1 MAEGTIESGTP
12 APDTGEPTPTPT
24 PTPEPKTFTQD
35 DLNRIVSKE
44 KESLKSR
51 YEAEIAEMKRKDAE
65 SKEIERLQG
74 EERLKKEF
82 EIKERELTEAKVKA
96 ERALAMANVRASLAS
111 KGYGDL
117 GDMAS
122 NFIGTDADATEKNV
136 VAFDQMVQRLVSERV
151 AGNLAK
157 GAPPESKDTS
167 RDADVAMLRKAVGL
181 K

>member
-1 MAEGTIESGTP
+1 MAEGTTIETGTP
-12 APDTGEPTPTPT
+12 APDAGEPT

-82 EIKERELTEAKVKA
+82 EIKERELTEAKTKA
-96 ERALAMANVRASLAS
+96 ERALAIANVRSSLAS

-122 NFIGTDADATEKNV
+122 NFIGADADATEQNI
-136 VAFDQMVQRLVSERV
+136 VAFDQMVQKLVSEKV
-151 AGNLAK
+151 SSNLAK
-157 GAPPESKDTS
+157 GAPPESKGTS
-167 RDADVAMLRKAVGL
+167 DDSEVANLRKAMGL

>member
-1 MAEGTIESGTP
+1 MAEGTTIETGTP
-12 APDTGEPTPTPT
+12 APDAGEPT

-82 EIKERELTEAKVKA
+82 EIKERELTEAKTKA
-96 ERALAMANVRASLAS
+96 ERALAIANVRSSLAS

-122 NFIGTDADATEKNV
+122 NFIGTDADATEKNI
-136 VAFDQMVQRLVSERV
+136 VAFDQMVQKLVSEKV

-157 GAPPESKDTS
+157 GAPPESKGTS
-167 RDADVAMLRKAVGL
+167 DDADIANLRKAMGL

>member
-12 APDTGEPTPTPT
+12 APDTGEPI

-82 EIKERELTEAKVKA
+82 EIKERELVEAKTKA
-96 ERALAMANVRASLAS
+96 ERALAIANIRSSLAS

-122 NFIGTDADATEKNV
+122 NFIGADADTTEKNI

>member
-24 PTPEPKTFTQD
+24 PEPRTFTQD

-74 EERLKKEF
+74 EERLKKEY

-122 NFIGTDADATEKNV
+122 NFIGQDADTTEKNI

-167 RDADVAMLRKAVGL
+167 VDADMAMLRKAVGL

>member
-1 MAEGTIESGTP
+1 MAEGTTIETGTP
-12 APDTGEPTPTPT
+12 APDAGEPT

-82 EIKERELTEAKVKA
+82 EIKERELTEAKTKA
-96 ERALAMANVRASLAS
+96 ERALAIANVRSSLAS

-122 NFIGTDADATEKNV
+122 NFIGQDADATEKNV

>member
-1 MAEGTIESGTP
+1 M
-12 APDTGEPTPTPT
+12 
-24 PTPEPKTFTQD
+24 
-35 DLNRIVSKE
+35 
-44 KESLKSR
+44 
-51 YEAEIAEMKRKDAE
+51 
-65 SKEIERLQG
+65 
-74 EERLKKEF
+74 
-82 EIKERELTEAKVKA
+82 TEAKTKA

-122 NFIGTDADATEKNV
+122 NFIGSDADMTEKNI

>member
-1 MAEGTIESGTP
+1 MAEGTTIETGTP
-12 APDTGEPTPTPT
+12 APDAGEPI
-24 PTPEPKTFTQD
+24 PTPEPKTYTQD
-35 DLNRIVSKE
+35 DLNRIISKE
-44 KESLKSR
+44 KMSLKSR

-82 EIKERELTEAKVKA
+82 EIKERELVEAKTKA
-96 ERALAMANVRASLAS
+96 ERALAIANIRSSLAS

-122 NFIGTDADATEKNV
+122 NFIGADADTTEKNI

>member
-1 MAEGTIESGTP
+1 MAEGTTIETGTP
-12 APDTGEPTPTPT
+12 APDAGEPT

-82 EIKERELTEAKVKA
+82 EIKERELTEAKTKA
-96 ERALAMANVRASLAS
+96 ERALAIANVRSSLAS

-122 NFIGTDADATEKNV
+122 NFIGQDADATEKNI
-136 VAFDQMVQRLVSERV
+136 VAFDQMVQRLVSEKV

-157 GAPPESKDTS
+157 GAPPESKGASDDS
-167 RDADVAMLRKAVGL
+167 EVANLRKAMGL

>member
-1 MAEGTIESGTP
+1 MAEGTTIETGTP
-12 APDTGEPTPTPT
+12 APDAGEPT

-74 EERLKKEF
+74 EERLIKEF
-82 EIKERELTEAKVKA
+82 EIKERELTEAKTKA
-96 ERALAMANVRASLAS
+96 ERALAIANVRSSLAS

-122 NFIGTDADATEKNV
+122 NFIGTDADATEKNI
-136 VAFDQMVQRLVSERV
+136 VAFDQMVQKLVSERV

-167 RDADVAMLRKAVGL
+167 DDSEVANLRKAMGL